1 MLPSTRLGRP
11 SGSEFR
17 MTTVTIERMG
27 GVAGIGL
34 AGSRIRSR
42 GQVEWESLS
51 AADRAAVDA
60 LFAGR
65 GSPDGAG
72 PLRDSFTYRLTRPRG
87 NSTESVEVGEALV
100 PVALTQSV
108 TDQLI

>member
-1 MLPSTRLGRP
+1 MLPSTKLGSL
-11 SGSEFR
+11 SGFELR
-17 MTTVTIERMG
+17 MATLTIERTG

-34 AGSRIRSR
+34 ASSRIRSR

-60 LFAGR
+60 LFARR
-65 GSPDGAG
+65 GSPAGVG
-72 PLRDSFTYRLTRPRG
+72 PLRDSFTYRLTRPSG

-100 PVALTQSV
+100 PAALSRSV
-108 TDQLI
+108 KDQLI